1 MPDEKLPLLL
11 SSTDTNNENESFK
24 CFSANA
30 EDPHS
35 DSSESVFNEHTGNE
49 ADQLGLGAS
58 DDDLNVKLI
67 SATSRDSNRPIS
79 NCETMIHLLKGN
91 MGTGLFAIPD
101 AFKNAGLLVG
111 SIGLPIM
118 AIICIHCM
126 HILIRCSNIMKKRR
140 GIKYMDYADVVE
152 TACVTGPENLARYGV
167 FARKVINLFV
177 CITQFG
183 FCCVYI
189 VFAATNFEQVISHYL
204 PNLDFDI
211 RVYMAILTVPII
223 LLCWIRKLKY
233 LSPVSLL
240 ANMLQTASLVLLF
253 YFLFQDL
260 PSVSSRPAFGSW
272 SKLPLY
278 FGTAVFAFEGVSL
291 VLPLQKDMRTPSSF
305 EGLTGVLNTGMVI
318 VSCFYFAVGFYGY
331 LKYGPAIEG
340 SITLNLPPEDRLA
353 QLVKLM
359 MVLAILG
366 SYAVQFYVP
375 MEIMW
380 PSISRNFETSR
391 QKLMAEYAFRTLLV
405 LVTFGLAA
413 AIPKLDLFISLVG
426 AFSSSFLALIFPPLL
441 ELITFWPNPSKWTMF
456 KDISIIVFGIIG
468 FFAGTYASI
477 ESLVTA
483 FSS

>member
-1 MPDEKLPLLL
+1 MPDEKLPLLV
-11 SSTDTNNENESFK
+11 SSADTNTENESFK
-24 CFSANA
+24 CFSTNR
-30 EDPHS
+30 EDQHS
-35 DSSESVFNEHTGNE
+35 DSSESMFNDYIGNE
-49 ADQLGLGAS
+49 ADQLRLGVS

-67 SATSRDSNRPIS
+67 SSSSHDSNRPIS

-91 MGTGLFAIPD
+91 MGTGIFAIPD

-111 SIGLPIM
+111 SIGLPLM
-118 AIICIHCM
+118 AIICVHCM
-126 HILIRCSNIMKKRR
+126 HILTKCSNVMKKRK
-140 GIKYMDYADVVE
+140 GIQYMDYADVVE
-152 TACVTGPENLARYGV
+152 TACATGPESLARYGV
-167 FARKVINLFV
+167 FARRLVNLFL

-189 VFAATNFEQVISHYL
+189 VFAATNFEQVIAHYL

-223 LLCWIRKLKY
+223 FLCLIRKLKY

-253 YFLFQDL
+253 YYLFQDL
-260 PSVSSRPAFGSW
+260 PPVTSRPAFGSW

-331 LKYGPAIEG
+331 LKYGPAIQG

-380 PSISRNFETSR
+380 PQISTHIGSSRN
-391 QKLMAEYAFRTLLV
+391 KLMAEYAFRTMLV
-405 LVTFGLAA
+405 LFTFGLAA

-426 AFSSSFLALIFPPLL
+426 AFSSSFLALIFPPVL
-441 ELITFWPNPSKWTMF
+441 ELITFWPNPGKWTVF
-456 KDISIIVFGIIG
+456 KDVSIIIFGVIG